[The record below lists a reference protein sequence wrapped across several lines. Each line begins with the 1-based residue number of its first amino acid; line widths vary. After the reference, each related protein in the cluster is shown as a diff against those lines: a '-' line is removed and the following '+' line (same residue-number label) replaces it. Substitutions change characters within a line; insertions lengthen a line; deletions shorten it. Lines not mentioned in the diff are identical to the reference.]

1 MNQFE
6 QRVLNFIRKED
17 MLREGDSVVVGFSGG
32 ADSTALMTVLFELRK
47 LLKIEMVAV
56 HINHMIRE
64 EAGED
69 EDFVREYCDNH
80 GIKCIA
86 VRKDIPAL
94 ARQWNMT
101 EEEAGRK
108 ARYEAFEKAA
118 EEMREKNSAG
128 RTLIAV
134 AHHEDDVAETLLMNL
149 ARGSGIR
156 GGSAIRPVRD
166 NVIRPLLCV
175 CRREIEEYLEE
186 KGLSYCT
193 DKTNAENI
201 HTRNKIRNVVL
212 PYLTENINEAAPEHL
227 CRAAAD
233 FAAAEEYIRQQAEEL
248 FYQTADNSRQGE
260 IRLDVRELS
269 EKPGIILQHLVL
281 RMFEELVPGRKD
293 IGRAHVEAVLDIL
306 STTSGQASINLPYG
320 ILAQRNYNEFIMSIQ
335 NSERHDGCE
344 TQAETR
350 FDVLTLL
357 KEKNTQKINIDLPG
371 LGIAEIEIL
380 EYNGKTSYPTASYTK
395 WFDYDR
401 IQTAVFRRRTP
412 EDEIILDKGD
422 AFYSKKLSKYMT
434 DEKIPK
440 AERDSMYILAEG
452 NSVIWVPGYRY
463 GSRYKVSS
471 KTKRIMAI
479 NIINGGFNNG

>member
-1 MNQFE
+1 M
-6 QRVLNFIRKED
+6 LNFIRKED
-17 MLREGDSVVVGFSGG
+17 MLREGDTVIVGFSGG
-32 ADSTALMTVLFELRK
+32 ADSTALMTVLVELKR
-47 LLKIEMVAV
+47 LLKIEIVAV

-69 EDFVREYCDNH
+69 EAFVREYCESR
-80 GIKCIA
+80 GIRCIA
-86 VRKDIPAL
+86 VKKDIPKL
-94 ARQWNMT
+94 AKEWGVT
-101 EEEAGRK
+101 EEEAGRSV
-108 ARYEAFEKAA
+108 RYEEFADVCKEA
-118 EEMREKNSAG
+118 EAETGNRA
-128 RTLIAV
+128 LIAV
-134 AHHEDDVAETLLMNL
+134 AHHQDDVAETLLMNL
-149 ARGSGIR
+149 VRGSGIR
-156 GGSAIRPVRD
+156 GGGAIRPVRD

-175 CRREIEEYLEE
+175 NRREIEEYLEE

-212 PYLTENINEAAPEHL
+212 PYLTENVNEGAAEHL

-233 FAAAEEYIRQQAEEL
+233 FAAADEYIRSQARRLFEEVCDTSGRGEVTL
-248 FYQTADNSRQGE
+248 DIRKLQGQP
-260 IRLDVRELS
+260 R
-269 EKPGIILQHLVL
+269 IILENLVL
-281 RMFEELVPGRKD
+281 FIFEELVPGRKD
-293 IGRAHVEAVLDIL
+293 IGRAHVDAVLGELQSVD
-306 STTSGQASINLPYG
+306 GRESINLPYG
-320 ILAQRNYNEFIMSIQ
+320 ILSERNYNELWMGVKKSK
-335 NSERHDGCE
+335 SHEGRE

-371 LGIAEIEIL
+371 LGVAEIEIL

-412 EDEIILDKGD
+412 EDEIVLDKGD

-471 KTKRIMAI
+471 KTKRILAI